1 MDSILEDASTLLAH
15 TLHQMRSG
23 SARDCGFS
31 YQLPKH
37 SDLTSKQHYLHY
49 VYDGAIPD
57 LNTTTALHVLLNS
70 PR

>member
-1 MDSILEDASTLLAH
+1 MESILEDSSTRLAH
-15 TLHQMRSG
+15 TLHWMRSG

-31 YQLPKH
+31 YRLPKH

-49 VYDGAIPD
+49 LYDG
-57 LNTTTALHVLLNS
+57 NTTTALHVLLNS